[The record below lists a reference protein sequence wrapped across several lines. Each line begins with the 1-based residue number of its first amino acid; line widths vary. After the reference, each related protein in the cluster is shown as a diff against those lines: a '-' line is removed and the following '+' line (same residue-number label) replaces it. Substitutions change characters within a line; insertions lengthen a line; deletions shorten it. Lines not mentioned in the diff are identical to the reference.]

1 MLAPM
6 TAPGHSLG
14 RRPWDAV
21 TRTIDGGRILG
32 VPLTAAVSA
41 GVLVVGSFLTAAA
54 ATARDPVTSIL
65 VAGVG
70 AVATGLLAALTNA
83 YARPPAFR
91 RAFEAFVFLGEF
103 ELDRVARLGDG
114 RLSPTIGA
122 MERYVA
128 TAPERAG
135 DRWLRVEFLG
145 KRGDIETA
153 REMAGRM
160 PDSTAWER
168 MERGAS
174 LAWVDWLE
182 GGPGDTSEI
191 RRLVAQIDPH
201 DSDERLRAEVV
212 LACAE
217 LRERLANG
225 DADPAGPLET
235 VRDRLGSHADGVL
248 RKMAR
253 RAAPAFV
260 RVAVAIVAILLVLD
274 RLVGR

>member
-1 MLAPM
+1 M
-6 TAPGHSLG
+6 
-14 RRPWDAV
+14 
-21 TRTIDGGRILG
+21 
-32 VPLTAAVSA
+32 AAIR
-41 GVLVVGSFLTAAA
+41 
-54 ATARDPVTSIL
+54 RDPVTSIL
-65 VAGVG
+65 VAGAG
-70 AVATGLLAALTNA
+70 AVATGLLAAVTNA

-114 RLSPTIGA
+114 RLSPTIRT
-122 MERYVA
+122 MERYLA
-128 TAPERAG
+128 TAPERAE

-145 KRGDIETA
+145 KAGNVEAA
-153 REMAGRM
+153 RAMVERM

-168 MERGAS
+168 MERAAS
-174 LAWVDWLE
+174 LTWIEWLA

-191 RRLVAQIDPH
+191 RKRVAQIVPR

-217 LRERLANG
+217 LRERLARG
-225 DADPAGPLET
+225 DADPAAPLDT
-235 VRDRLGSHADGVL
+235 VRDRLGTHADGVL